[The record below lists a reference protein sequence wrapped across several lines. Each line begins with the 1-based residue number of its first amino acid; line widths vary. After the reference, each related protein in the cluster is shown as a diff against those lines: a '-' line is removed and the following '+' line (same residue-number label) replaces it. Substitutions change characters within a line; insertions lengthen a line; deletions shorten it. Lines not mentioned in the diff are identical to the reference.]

1 MQEVG
6 EFMVPDW
13 MGSGITPNELWAANK
28 TLIVT
33 YGDSASSAFNGNL
46 WPEVEQAWGDARTLQ
61 ELYAFLT
68 GMFDIRLEIPFLSN
82 QKVFKHSRAKKI

>member
-13 MGSGITPNELWAANK
+13 MGSKVTPNELWAANK

-33 YGDSASSAFNGNL
+33 YGDGVSSAFNGNL
-46 WPEVEQAWGDARTLQ
+46 WPEVQQAWGDARNRH

-68 GMFDIRLEIPFLSN
+68 GISDIR
-82 QKVFKHSRAKKI
+82 